1 MTPLNLLVLAL
12 ATWRLAFMLTGKE
25 QGPYKIFE
33 RLRKQAFLVNVLACI
48 YCTSIWVAPAL
59 WVLTF
64 TPLWPLVWF
73 LAISGLA
80 LMLHRYTGYFAE

>member
-12 ATWRLAFMLTGKE
+12 ATWRLAYMLVKE
-25 QGPYKIFE
+25 PGPYQVFVS
-33 RLRKQAFLVNVLACI
+33 LRKQAFLSNVLACI
-48 YCTSIWVAPAL
+48 HCTSIWVAPAL
-59 WVLTF
+59 WIVTF
-64 TPLWPLVWF
+64 TPIWPLVWF